1 MKNTHGGVLLLITL
15 QASACNFTKSNICSM
30 GVFSSFLNCTIGT
43 KLRKASVCYSIVTRI
58 QILITVACI
67 FCCTMAAQKKSGK
80 KVVLKV
86 SESSI
91 QVFKQKCP
99 DSKVT
104 RYMPANY

>member
-1 MKNTHGGVLLLITL
+1 MKNTRGGVLLLITL

-67 FCCTMAAQKKSGK
+67 FCCTSNGRPK
-80 KVVLKV
+80 KVWKRRRPKSFRKFHTSVQTEV
-86 SESSI
+86 
-91 QVFKQKCP
+91 P
-99 DSKVT
+99 
-104 RYMPANY
+104 